1 MYKDMIGGRDGEQL
15 QFYCI
20 VKKWRKDCNNHGDK
34 GLGMVEHIYNSRY
47 IVGLGRRITAQ
58 G

>member
-1 MYKDMIGGRDGEQL
+1 MIGGRDGEQL